1 TSTRARYSSVRKSS
15 FIAPEALHSRL
26 SSRHASFAASNRDI
40 CRISRSSQ
48 SDALQIERCKRV
60 NFALMASSELDE
72 QVSACWTALQ
82 EKNPLVMCVTNRVTP
97 QRVADVLLAAGASP
111 AMVDNPTEI
120 PQFGEISSA
129 IYVNTG
135 LHESQ
140 AQALLALQ
148 DMYSAPK
155 QPQAILVLDPV
166 GYGASA
172 YRNGLIDTF
181 VKVAAPA
188 AIKGNAAEIAGLAGV
203 EAVGGKGVDA
213 GDAKSVEMVGPAV
226 ALAKRCGCVVT
237 VTGEVDVITD
247 GTSVALARGSDPMMT
262 KVTGTGCS
270 LGALVAA
277 TMSAWPHDPFV
288 AALTGHAVFKA
299 AGGAAVAVSRGPGA
313 LQGALCDELYT
324 LSNSPADLMPLLQI
338 EQLDLEAP
346 PSWIL

>member
-1 TSTRARYSSVRKSS
+1 
-15 FIAPEALHSRL
+15 
-26 SSRHASFAASNRDI
+26 
-40 CRISRSSQ
+40 
-48 SDALQIERCKRV
+48 
-60 NFALMASSELDE
+60 MASSELDE

-203 EAVGGKGVDA
+203 VTHFPLLTISKALSILLSVYKEAVGGKGVDA

-262 KVTGTGCS
+262 K
-270 LGALVAA
+270 
-277 TMSAWPHDPFV
+277 
-288 AALTGHAVFKA
+288 
-299 AGGAAVAVSRGPGA
+299 
-313 LQGALCDELYT
+313 
-324 LSNSPADLMPLLQI
+324 I